1 MKKQNLLFV
10 IIFLVSFLNLNGQ
23 NIKIEIKTELGSI
36 IAELYPD
43 KAPITCANFI
53 KYIDQ
58 NKLEGANFY
67 SVVRM
72 NNQPNNDIKI
82 EVIQGGLGFDVE
94 GSPFPPIRHE
104 TTKETG
110 VLHKD
115 GILSMARAEPGTA
128 SSEFFICIGDQP
140 ELDYGGNRN
149 PDGQGF
155 AAFGKI
161 VEGMDIVREIQNM
174 PDEGQL
180 LLEPVGI
187 YLIRI
192 ME

>member
-23 NIKIEIKTELGSI
+23 NIKIEINTELGSI

-58 NKLEGANFY
+58 NKLNGASFY
-67 SVVRM
+67 RVVRID
-72 NNQPNNDIKI
+72 NQPNNDIKI
-82 EVIQGGLGFDVE
+82 EVIQGGLGFDIE
-94 GSPFPPIRHE
+94 EYPLPPIEHE

-110 VLHKD
+110 LLHKN
-115 GILSMARAEPGTA
+115 GTLSMARVEPGTA

-155 AAFGKI
+155 AAFGKVIEGTNI
-161 VEGMDIVREIQNM
+161 VKEIQN
-174 PDEGQL
+174 
-180 LLEPVGI
+180 
-187 YLIRI
+187 
-192 ME
+192 